1 MVLLTFLS
9 IHIYPFLFMLIIHI
23 LIFFCLFLQAL
34 LKDSSHVLLKALD
47 QRAYFKS
54 VIIVVPS
61 SWRDSKCQTIIRPPS
76 KGTPYQNADIVV
88 SDKHSLYNNEPFTQQ
103 SSGCGQPGDYIKLPY
118 SFVTN
123 YNSSFEDGTK
133 QLVKEWA
140 KFKYGIFD
148 EMGFQ
153 VRKLDYLF
161 VLEFSLSFL
170 YLVLFFVE

>member
-1 MVLLTFLS
+1 
-9 IHIYPFLFMLIIHI
+9 MLIIHI
-23 LIFFCLFLQAL
+23 LIFFCLLSFLQAL

-88 SDKHSLYNNEPFTQQ
+88 SDKHSLYNNDPFTQQ
-103 SSGCGQPGDYIKLPY
+103 SSGCGQPGDYIRLPY

>member
-1 MVLLTFLS
+1 M
-9 IHIYPFLFMLIIHI
+9 
-23 LIFFCLFLQAL
+23 
-34 LKDSSHVLLKALD
+34 
-47 QRAYFKS
+47 
-54 VIIVVPS
+54 IIVVPS

-76 KGTPYQNADIVV
+76 EGTPYQNADIVV
-88 SDKHSLYNNEPFTQQ
+88 SDKHSLYNNDPFTQQ
-103 SSGCGQPGDYIKLPY
+103 SSGCGQPGDYIRLPY

-153 VRKLDYLF
+153 VRKLD
-161 VLEFSLSFL
+161 
-170 YLVLFFVE
+170 